1 MTTQHTTVFHC
12 QECGRIVYQARGML
26 TPVCCGEPMVCAVAD
41 LAREVPETAANHGPS
56 TSPADAGA
64 RPAACELK

>member
-12 QECGRIVYQARGML
+12 QECGRVFYQARGMP

-41 LAREVPETAANHGPS
+41 LAREVPETAANYGLS
-56 TSPADAGA
+56 TGPADAGTRSA
-64 RPAACELK
+64 TCELR